1 MKNVHHLEI
10 NAQPALVDGKTAGRQ
25 DGNQPA
31 LVSEDRPAVR
41 FHPELTGIVELLAMG
56 AVFPGGLNRV
66 YA

>member
-1 MKNVHHLEI
+1 MKNFDHLETI
-10 NAQPALVDGKTAGRQ
+10 AQPASVDDRTVSRQ

-31 LVSEDRPAVR
+31 LVSENRPAAR
-41 FHPELTGIVELLAMG
+41 FHPELNGIAELLAMG